1 MLFGNIVLAYKI
13 LSKNNTDLVFLSEVE
28 EKPIVSFKGKLVFQD
43 GGFIHHQ
50 SLFKINWIVF
60 LFSESH
66 WKRDDMHLCSLIYS

>member
-43 GGFIHHQ
+43 GGFIHH
-50 SLFKINWIVF
+50 
-60 LFSESH
+60 
-66 WKRDDMHLCSLIYS
+66 